1 MLNSEDKRERKMEEI
16 DLKEF
21 VMLFWDR
28 KVSIILITI
37 IFMLIGIIYSVGFVT
52 PKYTSS
58 TTLLLA
64 TSESANS
71 KTNTITTSDITLNS
85 KLVSTYS
92 ELVKSKNV
100 TRQVISN
107 LGIDET
113 EDELRNSITV
123 SSVKDTELIKIS
135 VTDKNATNAYN
146 IANEIAK
153 VFTQKVSEIYNINN
167 VQILDQAEISTTPS
181 NINHAKDVIMFTFVG
196 LFVAIVF
203 VLVTNM
209 LDTTIKSSEEVE
221 KLCNVPVIASIPLYS
236 FEIAKNKGGKRRR

>member
-1 MLNSEDKRERKMEEI
+1 MEEI

-21 VMLFWDR
+21 IMLFWNK

-37 IFMLIGIIYSVGFVT
+37 IFMFIGIIYSVGFVT

-100 TRQVISN
+100 IRQVISN
-107 LGIDET
+107 LGIDI
-113 EDELRNSITV
+113 DEEQLKNNITV
-123 SSVKDTELIKIS
+123 KSVKSTELIEIS
-135 VTDKNATNAYN
+135 VTDKYATNASK
-146 IANEIAK
+146 IANEMAK
-153 VFTQKVSEIYNINN
+153 VFAQKVSELYNINN
-167 VQILDQAEISTTPS
+167 VHVVDEAEPENTPS
-181 NINHAKDVIMFTFVG
+181 NINHPKDIAIFGFIGIVVAVIY
-196 LFVAIVF
+196 
-203 VLVTNM
+203 VLLGNM
-209 LDTTIKSSEEVE
+209 LDTTIKTAEEVE
-221 KLCNVPVIASIPLYS
+221 KEFKIPVLSSIPMYT
-236 FEIAKNKGGKRRR
+236 FETDKGGKKK

>member
-1 MLNSEDKRERKMEEI
+1 MEEI

-167 VQILDQAEISTTPS
+167 VQVLDQAEVSSVPS
-181 NINHAKDVIMFTFVG
+181 NINHTKDVIMFTFVG

-203 VLVTNM
+203 VLVANM

-236 FEIAKNKGGKRRR
+236 FEIATNKGGKRRR

>member
-1 MLNSEDKRERKMEEI
+1 MEEI

-21 VMLFWDR
+21 VMLFWNR

-123 SSVKDTELIKIS
+123 NSVKDTELIKIS

-167 VQILDQAEISTTPS
+167 VQILDQAEVSSVPS
-181 NINHAKDVIMFTFVG
+181 NINHTKDVIMFTFVG

-203 VLVTNM
+203 VLVANM

>member
-1 MLNSEDKRERKMEEI
+1 MEEI

-64 TSESANS
+64 TSESSNS

-107 LGIDET
+107 LGINET

-196 LFVAIVF
+196 LFIAIVF
-203 VLVTNM
+203 VLVANM

>member
-1 MLNSEDKRERKMEEI
+1 MEEI

-21 VMLFWDR
+21 VMLFWNR

-92 ELVKSKNV
+92 ELVKSKKV
-100 TRQVISN
+100 LRKVISN
-107 LGIDET
+107 LNIDVE
-113 EDELRNSITV
+113 EEELRKNITV
-123 SSVKDTELIKIS
+123 SSVKDTELIEIT
-135 VTDKNATNAYN
+135 VANKNPKYSAQ

-153 VFTQKVSEIYNINN
+153 VFSEEVNEIYNINN
-167 VQILDQAEISTTPS
+167 IHVVDEAEIAENPS
-181 NINHAKDVIMFTFVG
+181 NINISKNVILFAFVG
-196 LFVAIVF
+196 IVISIAY
-203 VLVTNM
+203 VLVANM
-209 LDTTIKSSEEVE
+209 LDTTVKSAEEIE
-221 KLCNVPVIASIPLYS
+221 KNYGIPVIAAIPLMES
-236 FEIAKNKGGKRRR
+236 FESEKGGKK

>member
-1 MLNSEDKRERKMEEI
+1 MEEV

-21 VMLFWDR
+21 IMLFWNK

-37 IFMLIGIIYSVGFVT
+37 IFMFIGIIYSVGFIT

-167 VQILDQAEISTTPS
+167 VQILDQAEVSSTPS

-203 VLVTNM
+203 VLVANM

>member
-1 MLNSEDKRERKMEEI
+1 MEEV

-21 VMLFWDR
+21 IMLFWNK

-37 IFMLIGIIYSVGFVT
+37 IFMFIGIIYSVGFIT

-181 NINHAKDVIMFTFVG
+181 NINHTKDVIMFTFVG

-203 VLVTNM
+203 VLVANM

>member
-1 MLNSEDKRERKMEEI
+1 MEEI

-58 TTLLLA
+58 TTILLA

-113 EDELRNSITV
+113 EDELRDSITV

>member
-1 MLNSEDKRERKMEEI
+1 MEEI

-21 VMLFWDR
+21 VMLFWNR

-64 TSESANS
+64 TSESSNS

-113 EDELRNSITV
+113 EDELRDSITV

-146 IANEIAK
+146 VANEIAK

-167 VQILDQAEISTTPS
+167 VQVLDQAEVSSVPS
-181 NINHAKDVIMFTFVG
+181 NINHTKDVIMFTFVG

-203 VLVTNM
+203 VLVANM

-236 FEIAKNKGGKRRR
+236 FEIATNKGGKRRR

>member
-1 MLNSEDKRERKMEEI
+1 MEEI

-21 VMLFWDR
+21 VMLFWNR

-64 TSESANS
+64 TSESSNS

-113 EDELRNSITV
+113 EDELRDSITV

-146 IANEIAK
+146 VANEIAK

-167 VQILDQAEISTTPS
+167 EQVLDQAEVSSVPS
-181 NINHAKDVIMFTFVG
+181 NINHTKDVIMFTFVG

-203 VLVTNM
+203 VLVANM

-236 FEIAKNKGGKRRR
+236 FEIATNKGGKRRRWSQTKN

>member
-1 MLNSEDKRERKMEEI
+1 MEEI

-113 EDELRNSITV
+113 EDELRDIITV

>member
-1 MLNSEDKRERKMEEI
+1 MEEI

-64 TSESANS
+64 TSESSNS

-107 LGIDET
+107 LGINET
-113 EDELRNSITV
+113 EDELRDNITV

-167 VQILDQAEISTTPS
+167 VQVLDQAEVSSVPS

-203 VLVTNM
+203 VLVANM

>member
-1 MLNSEDKRERKMEEI
+1 MEEV

-21 VMLFWDR
+21 IMLFWNK

-37 IFMLIGIIYSVGFVT
+37 IFMFIGIIYSVGFIT

-64 TSESANS
+64 TSESSNS

-181 NINHAKDVIMFTFVG
+181 NINHAKDVIVFTFVG

-203 VLVTNM
+203 VLVANM

-236 FEIAKNKGGKRRR
+236 FEIATNKGGKRRR

>member
-1 MLNSEDKRERKMEEI
+1 MEEI

-64 TSESANS
+64 TSESSNS

-167 VQILDQAEISTTPS
+167 VQVLDQAEISSVPS
-181 NINHAKDVIMFTFVG
+181 NINHTKDVIMFTFVG

-203 VLVTNM
+203 VLVANM
-209 LDTTIKSSEEVE
+209 LDTTIKSAQDIE
-221 KLCNVPVIASIPLYS
+221 KISGVTVLASIPIYDLAETKS
-236 FEIAKNKGGKRRR
+236 KGRRGGKR

>member
-1 MLNSEDKRERKMEEI
+1 MEEI
-16 DLKEF
+16 DLREF
-21 VMLFWDR
+21 IMLFWNR

-64 TSESANS
+64 TSESSNS

-113 EDELRNSITV
+113 EDELRDSITV

-167 VQILDQAEISTTPS
+167 VQVLDQAEVSSVPS
-181 NINHAKDVIMFTFVG
+181 NINHTKDVIMFTFVG

-203 VLVTNM
+203 VLVANM

-236 FEIAKNKGGKRRR
+236 FEIATNKGGKRRR

>member
-1 MLNSEDKRERKMEEI
+1 MEEI

-21 VMLFWDR
+21 VMLFWNR

-123 SSVKDTELIKIS
+123 NSVKDTELIKIS

-167 VQILDQAEISTTPS
+167 VQVLDQAEVSSVPS
-181 NINHAKDVIMFTFVG
+181 NINHTKDVIMFTFVG

-203 VLVTNM
+203 VLVANM

-236 FEIAKNKGGKRRR
+236 FEIATNKGGKRRR

>member
-1 MLNSEDKRERKMEEI
+1 MEEV

-21 VMLFWDR
+21 IMLFWNK

-37 IFMLIGIIYSVGFVT
+37 IFMFIGIIYSVGFIT

-64 TSESANS
+64 TSESSNS

-113 EDELRNSITV
+113 EDELRDSITV

-167 VQILDQAEISTTPS
+167 VQILYQAEISTTPS

-203 VLVTNM
+203 VLVANM

>member
-1 MLNSEDKRERKMEEI
+1 MEEI

-123 SSVKDTELIKIS
+123 NSVKDTELIKIS

-167 VQILDQAEISTTPS
+167 VQVLDQAEVSSVPS
-181 NINHAKDVIMFTFVG
+181 NINHTKDVIMFTFVG

-203 VLVTNM
+203 VLVANM

>member
-1 MLNSEDKRERKMEEI
+1 MEEV

-21 VMLFWDR
+21 IMLFWNK

-37 IFMLIGIIYSVGFVT
+37 IFMFIGIIYSVGFIT

-167 VQILDQAEISTTPS
+167 VQVLDQAEISSVPS
-181 NINHAKDVIMFTFVG
+181 NINHTKDVIMFTFVG

-203 VLVTNM
+203 VLVANM

-236 FEIAKNKGGKRRR
+236 FEIATNKGGKRRR

>member
-1 MLNSEDKRERKMEEI
+1 MEEI

-21 VMLFWDR
+21 IMLFWNK

-37 IFMLIGIIYSVGFVT
+37 IFMFIGIIYSVGFVT

-113 EDELRNSITV
+113 EDELRDSITV

-167 VQILDQAEISTTPS
+167 VQVLDQAEVSSVPS
-181 NINHAKDVIMFTFVG
+181 NINHTKDVIMFTFVG

-203 VLVTNM
+203 VLVANM

-236 FEIAKNKGGKRRR
+236 FEIATNKGGKRRR

>member
-1 MLNSEDKRERKMEEI
+1 MEEI

-21 VMLFWDR
+21 VMLFWDK

-203 VLVTNM
+203 VLVANM

>member
-1 MLNSEDKRERKMEEI
+1 MEEI

-21 VMLFWDR
+21 VMLFWNR

-64 TSESANS
+64 TSESSNS

-113 EDELRNSITV
+113 EDELRDSITV
-123 SSVKDTELIKIS
+123 SSVKDTELIK
-135 VTDKNATNAYN
+135 Y
-146 IANEIAK
+146 
-153 VFTQKVSEIYNINN
+153 
-167 VQILDQAEISTTPS
+167 L
-181 NINHAKDVIMFTFVG
+181 
-196 LFVAIVF
+196 
-203 VLVTNM
+203 
-209 LDTTIKSSEEVE
+209 
-221 KLCNVPVIASIPLYS
+221 
-236 FEIAKNKGGKRRR
+236 

>member
-1 MLNSEDKRERKMEEI
+1 MEEV

-21 VMLFWDR
+21 IMLFWNK
-28 KVSIILITI
+28 KVSIIFITI
-37 IFMLIGIIYSVGFVT
+37 IFMFIGIIYSVGFIT

-64 TSESANS
+64 TSESSNS

-113 EDELRNSITV
+113 EDELRDSITV

-203 VLVTNM
+203 VLVANM

>member
-1 MLNSEDKRERKMEEI
+1 MEEI

-21 VMLFWDR
+21 VMLFWNR

-113 EDELRNSITV
+113 EDELRNSIIV

-167 VQILDQAEISTTPS
+167 VQILDQAEVSSVPS
-181 NINHAKDVIMFTFVG
+181 NINHTKDVIMFTFVG

-203 VLVTNM
+203 VLVANM

>member
-1 MLNSEDKRERKMEEI
+1 MEEV

-21 VMLFWDR
+21 IMLFWNK

-37 IFMLIGIIYSVGFVT
+37 IFMFIGIIYSVGFIT

-64 TSESANS
+64 TSESSNS

-203 VLVTNM
+203 VLVANM